1 MEYIK
6 GDKCFE
12 SLDQSQH
19 LLFYFGAGW
28 CGPCKE
34 AGPKFE
40 ELAKKYPSDKIK
52 FLKVDMDEEENKE
65 FIQANQVQNIPTFIL
80 YKDRNFL
87 DRVIGGDFD
96 TIKHLIKKHSNLD
109 HPDGNGVNKKI
120 NGVQPPPQPPQQPQP
135 QQPQQPQQPKLE
147 EFYPSEKFQGGF
159 EHYEYKNGDKGLGYY
174 LQKDSVMNPPLGSG
188 SGGSGSGGSG
198 SGGSGTGGSGDL
210 EVHMVYGAW
219 CGHSKRALP
228 DFEELVKETGVKT
241 SSGSSVK
248 FVLTDDKSDGM
259 EKFKGKVRGFPTYMV
274 VKPDDTMDELKGHD
288 RSKDSIVNAVKALTY

>member
-12 SLDQSQH
+12 TLDLKQYI
-19 LLFYFGAGW
+19 LFYFGAAW

-40 ELAKKYPSDKIK
+40 ELATKYPSDKMK
-52 FLKVDMDEEENKE
+52 FFKVDMEEEENKE

-96 TIKHLIKKHSNLD
+96 TIKHLIKKHSGLD

-120 NGVQPPPQPPQQPQP
+120 NGVQPPPQPQQPPQQPP
-135 QQPQQPQQPKLE
+135 QPQQPKLE
-147 EFYPSEKFQGGF
+147 EFYPSETFQGGF
-159 EHYEYKNGDKGLGYY
+159 EHYEYKNGGKGLGYY
-174 LQKDSVMNPPLGSG
+174 LQKGGDMNPPLGG
-188 SGGSGSGGSG
+188 TNGGSS
-198 SGGSGTGGSGDL
+198 DL

-228 DFEELVKETGVKT
+228 AFEELVKETGVKT
-241 SSGSSVK
+241 SSGASVK
-248 FVLTDDKSDGM
+248 FVLTDDKSDEM
-259 EKFKGKVRGFPTYMV
+259 KQFKEKVRGFPTYMV
-274 VKPDDTMDELKGHD
+274 VKSDGSMDELKGHD
-288 RSKDSIVNAVKALTY
+288 RSKDSIMNAVKALA

>member
-1 MEYIK
+1 MEYVK

-12 SLDQSQH
+12 SLDLTQH

-40 ELAKKYPSDKIK
+40 ELATKYPSDKIK
-52 FLKVDMDEEENKE
+52 FLKVDMEEEENKE

-96 TIKHLIKKHSNLD
+96 TMKHLIKKHSGLD
-109 HPDGNGVNKKI
+109 HPDGNGVNKRI
-120 NGVQPPPQPPQQPQP
+120 NGVQPPPQQPQP
-135 QQPQQPQQPKLE
+135 PPQPPPQPEQPKLE
-147 EFYPSEKFQGGF
+147 EFYPSDTFQGGF

-174 LQKDSVMNPPLGSG
+174 LQKDTMNPPLGSG
-188 SGGSGSGGSG
+188 GG
-198 SGGSGTGGSGDL
+198 GTGDL

-228 DFEELVKETGVKT
+228 AFEELVKETGVKT
-241 SSGSSVK
+241 SGGASVK
-248 FVLTDDKSDGM
+248 FVLTEDKSDGM

-274 VKPDDTMDELKGHD
+274 VKPDGSMDELNGHD
-288 RSKDSIVNAVKALTY
+288 RSKESIINAVKALA